1 MAINPK
7 DWLAME
13 HAMDEENH
21 VLLQVETSKTKK
33 KNKQPELLLI
43 STNAVNG
50 TSSAQTFSLLLMIGG
65 KRALALVDSGSAH
78 TFMNY

>member
-1 MAINPK
+1 MRRTMYYCRWKPQK
-7 DWLAME
+7 P
-13 HAMDEENH
+13 
-21 VLLQVETSKTKK
+21 K